1 MKVNQTKIK
10 DSFQVLTMVDRP
22 NWLKICSN
30 ILIIIFILTICILA
44 FIPWQQTSRG
54 EGQVTA
60 IDPANRVQEL
70 YAPVSGQINEW
81 HVVEGSSVKRGD
93 PIVEII
99 DNDPNFLQRLES
111 ERDAVLQQYD
121 AARISTKTALNNY
134 KRQQKLFKEGLSS
147 KMDEEKALI
156 TYKKNL
162 VDEAKISAKLTQ
174 AEVKLSQ
181 QQNQV
186 IRAPR
191 DGTILRVRPGTGAV
205 FLKKGDYVV
214 TFVPET
220 SKPATEI
227 FINGNDLPLVY
238 PGRHVRLQFEGWPA
252 VQFSGWPSVA
262 VGTFGGRV
270 FSVDPSVQQNGKFRV
285 LIEPTEEEPW
295 PDMTYLRQGTRAY
308 GWILLDTVKIGYEL
322 WRQLNGF
329 PPSIESNPYVT
340 NSKNGEKKSGQ
351 K

>member
-1 MKVNQTKIK
+1 
-10 DSFQVLTMVDRP
+10 MVSKP
-22 NWLKICSN
+22 EWLKVCAN
-30 ILIIIFILTICILA
+30 IFIIICIFTIFILA

-60 IDPANRVQEL
+60 IDPANRVQDL
-70 YAPVSGQINEW
+70 YAPVSGLVNEW
-81 HVVEGSSVKRGD
+81 YVVDGSKVKKGD
-93 PIVEII
+93 PIVQII

-111 ERDAVLQQYD
+111 ERDAVLQQYE
-121 AARISTKTALNNY
+121 AARISTKTARNNY
-134 KRQQKLFKEGLSS
+134 KRQKKLFEEGLTS
-147 KMDEEKALI
+147 KVSEEKALI

-181 QQNQV
+181 QQNQM

-191 DGTILRVRPGTGAV
+191 DGQILRVRPGTGAV
-205 FLKKGDYVV
+205 FLKKGDYIV

-220 SKPATEI
+220 TKPATEI

-308 GWILLDTVKIGYEL
+308 GWVLLDTVKIGYEL

-340 NSKNGEKKSGQ
+340 GSKVKDKK
-351 K
+351 KDKK